1 MSNKSEAKSK
11 AERDSKDNIDKC
23 DTAPQPSRRK
33 SHGATQINYTLP
45 HLATVKLISASNS
58 SKSTSAK
65 PDTCLKGK
73 GHWRSPSNPIDFMNC
88 IRIKADGGESV
99 SLESVEEITLLS
111 SLDNMLKVQNTHGV
125 YSFIITFV
133 CRQHLLP

>member
-11 AERDSKDNIDKC
+11 AERELKEKIDKC
-23 DTAPQPSRRK
+23 DTAPLPSRRK

-45 HLATVKLISASNS
+45 HLATVKLISASKS

-73 GHWRSPSNPIDFMNC
+73 GHWRSPSNPIDFMNY
-88 IRIKADGGESV
+88 IRIKAEGESV
-99 SLESVEEITLLS
+99 SVESVEEITLFN

-133 CRQHLLP
+133 CRHHLLP